1 MQASEIFAVFRTLTP
16 INGMKPSSQKN
27 IFSKVE
33 TREVPAGTQLFK
45 HGDSEQTSFYVVAG
59 KVELVSPDGEVIR
72 TITAGSKEAGYRLAH
87 QFPRNCGARVAEEA
101 TVIQFPNDLLDVAL
115 TWDQTGR
122 FEVGELAE
130 SSDEDADEADWMTRV
145 LQMPIF
151 QRIPP
156 ANLQTLLMRM
166 ESVESKLGDVVVR
179 QGDEGDYFYVINSG
193 RCIVT
198 RESPS
203 HDKPV
208 KLAELGP
215 GSCFGEE
222 ALISDE
228 TRNATVT
235 VMEAGTMTRLAK
247 ENFQGLLQGSV
258 AKQLSMEDAEQQVAD
273 GKAKLLDVRLPGEV
287 AQYKLENAINLPLY
301 MLRMKLAGLPK
312 DQAYI
317 ICCDT
322 GRRSAIASFIMTQRG
337 YKVTVVS
344 GGINGNADA

>member
-1 MQASEIFAVFRTLTP
+1 MEQSEIFAAFRTFIP
-16 INGMKPSSQKN
+16 VNGMKPSSQKDV
-27 IFSKVE
+27 FAKVQ
-33 TREVPAGTQLFK
+33 TRELESGSTLFK
-45 HGDSEQTSFYVVAG
+45 HGDSEPTSIYLVSG
-59 KVELVSPDGEVIR
+59 KVELVSPDGETLR
-72 TITAGSKEAGYRLAH
+72 SLTAGTKEATYRIAH
-87 QFPRNCGARVAEEA
+87 QFPRTCSAKVVEDAYI
-101 TVIQFPNDLLDVAL
+101 VQFPNDLLDVAL

-130 SSDEDADEADWMTRV
+130 PADGGADDSDWMTRV

-156 ANLQTLLMRM
+156 SNLQALFMKM
-166 ESVESKLGDVVVR
+166 EAMEAKVGDVVVR

-222 ALISDE
+222 ALISDDK
-228 TRNATVT
+228 RNATVT
-235 VMEAGTMTRLAK
+235 VMQAGSMTRLAK
-247 ENFQGLLQGSV
+247 QSFQDLLQGSV
-258 AKQLSMEDAEQQVAD
+258 TPQLSMDDAEAKAAD
-273 GKAKLLDVRLPGEV
+273 GSAKLLDVRLPSEV
-287 AQYKLENAINLPLY
+287 AQYKLDGAINLPLY

-312 DQAYI
+312 DQSYI

-322 GRRSAIASFIMTQRG
+322 GRRSAVAAFIMTQRG
-337 YKVTVVS
+337 YNVTVVS
-344 GGINGNADA
+344 GGINGSSAA

>member
-1 MQASEIFAVFRTLTP
+1 MEPTEIFAVFRNCVP
-16 INGMKPSSQKN
+16 VNGMKPASQKDV
-27 IFSKVE
+27 FSKVKSRELE
-33 TREVPAGTQLFK
+33 TGTLVFK
-45 HGDSEQTSFYVVAG
+45 HGESEPTSYYLISG
-59 KVELVSPDGEVIR
+59 KVDLVSPEGETVR
-72 TITAGSKEAGYRLAH
+72 TISAGSKEATYRIAH
-87 QFPRNCGARVAEEA
+87 QFPRTCSATMAEDG
-101 TVIQFPNDLLDVAL
+101 VIVEFPNELLDVAL

-122 FEVGELAE
+122 FEVGELSE
-130 SSDEDADEADWMTRV
+130 PSDDAASDADWMTRV

-156 ANLQTLLMRM
+156 ANLQSLFMQM
-166 ESVESKLGDVVVR
+166 ESVESKLGQVVVR

-222 ALISDE
+222 ALISDDK
-228 TRNATVT
+228 RNATVT

-247 ENFQGLLQGSV
+247 EDFQKLLQGSV
-258 AKQLSMEDAEQQVAD
+258 GTKLSLDDAQQQAA
-273 GKAKLLDVRLPGEV
+273 GGQAKLLDVRLPSEV
-287 AQYKLENAINLPLY
+287 AQQKLEGAINLPLY

-312 DQAYI
+312 DQSYI

-322 GRRSAIASFIMTQRG
+322 GRRSSVAAFIMTQKG
-337 YKVTVVS
+337 YKVNVVS
-344 GGINGNADA
+344 GGLNGAADA